1 MSQINES
8 YTRSLQELEEI
19 VKQLEE
25 GYITVDELAEKS
37 KRASELITYCRQ
49 KLRQT
54 QEEVEQTL
62 KDIE

>member
-8 YTRSLQELEEI
+8 YTRSLQDLEEI